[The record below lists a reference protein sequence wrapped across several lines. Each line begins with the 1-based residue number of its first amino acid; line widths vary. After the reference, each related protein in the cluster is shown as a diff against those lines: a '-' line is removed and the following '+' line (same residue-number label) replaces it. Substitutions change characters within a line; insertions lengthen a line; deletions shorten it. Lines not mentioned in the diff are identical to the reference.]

1 MADTPPKF
9 TYTSVPTCPNC
20 RAKLPELATLCKRC
34 GQVMLRLH
42 YQPKQRLVRDL
53 LMTRGPESPTRI
65 GFGGSRGSSKSRLGR
80 DVALEVA
87 LTIAMSH
94 AGVLVYIIARN
105 LGNLEDN
112 YIKKY
117 RIERPDIMEYY
128 RASPRP
134 EFNLPNGATVA
145 FRYADNPEDMTR
157 LERGPEAFLIIVEQ
171 AEQFTEK
178 ELQQITKPNRWPNAP
193 LGACKTLFLF
203 NPGGPGTQFL
213 QRVFYLKQYEGTE
226 RPSDFAFVQ
235 AFSWDNWA
243 WFEQECREVPAAWVC
258 SKCKTDCRY
267 PALHPALHCGCDC
280 HDKTVELTEEQ
291 FYALPGDIPPCA
303 GEYNDAWL
311 DTVPDTHRFKIFVTR
326 TSEGRKYWALPESM
340 RMGDLFGRFDQF
352 AGQYFAGVW
361 DQRLCVLPT
370 RIVDSLAQYWW
381 TCWMGGD
388 LGFGHSSAIFWAC
401 TGKISPSIAW
411 ELLHIDT
418 EWPLDIVIVYRELVP
433 PMRTAEADLGRLI
446 VDATPQEAERHALR
460 KFVMGSD
467 TKTVDR
473 YSMHSRR
480 ELIDAVTVPTG
491 FPAIRSAQDQPGSR
505 VINAR
510 LMYEMLRRTSS
521 MRSENPPRDRPDDK
535 VAPCLFISVECPQL
549 IGAIPLLITDED
561 QPDDV
566 LKLETVA
573 DDVFDGCLIGSTLV
587 QTEHGEIPLE
597 SIRPGMRVRTRSGLR
612 KVLRSWMTRTNAPT
626 VTVHFSN
633 GSRIQGTPDHPI
645 WSNGQFL
652 SLDSLRYGDIIEAW
666 SSSTSKEESIAN
678 CPRAII
684 GRPNAFC
691 TATFGHLSMAPFQ
704 GSTTSITAMETIK
717 TTIFKTWNAFTDQI
731 TSRLTTRERKS
742 QMDSLLD
749 SSNNLKPGMHPQKV
763 GSGTVSMGLLL
774 ASRAAISALKSLV
787 RSVARYVL
795 KTRETRI
802 PFAEVSVAH
811 DGGARA
817 VEMIWTKFV
826 TYAVECFAR
835 ANTRRQLHVPVS
847 VERLTPAQNE
857 NVYNLEVEDCHEFY
871 ANGILVHNCKYT
883 LAEYLAVQLIAPRE
897 VRKAEY
903 VQRGASLTQQ
913 YINALK
919 FDEDDAQNEKRGR
932 KH

>member
-34 GQVMLRLH
+34 GQVLLRLH

-87 LTIAMSH
+87 LTIAMSS
-94 AGVLVYIIARN
+94 AGVLVYIVARN

-243 WFEQECREVPAAWVC
+243 WFEQECPEF
-258 SKCKTDCRY
+258 
-267 PALHPALHCGCDC
+267 
-280 HDKTVELTEEQ
+280 TEEQ
-291 FYALPGDIPPCA
+291 FYALPGDIPACA
-303 GEYNDAWL
+303 GEYNDEWL
-311 DTVPDTHRFKIFVTR
+311 ATIPDTHRFKIFVTR

-381 TCWMGGD
+381 TCLGVGTLIRTECGEVPIESIVAGDRVWTRKGLRKVKRAWKTGHREPVLLAEFSNGAILRATPDHPIWNSSIGEFLSLDRMGLGDRIEVWMESRYTSTEESTRNTTEDIIDPRPHGFIGIFGQPLTAPYLTNTTFITRTEIHKTIISTIFSACQPGIISGLLTRAKRRLRSIWQRCWMQPRNGGDLSRGENSPECEDSSMLATGSLLNVLDAGWSFLFPRGRLESIGAQLRASISGVASLELTTSSSLAHIAERNSHPINSTKPIPAPGRADNYGVWLKSVTPSENEDVYDIEVEDCHEFYANGILVHNCWMGGD

-401 TGKISPSIAW
+401 TGKVSPSTAW

-473 YSMHSRR
+473 YSVHSRR
-480 ELIDAVTVPTG
+480 ELIDAITVPMG

-535 VAPCLFISVECPQL
+535 VAPLLLISSECPQL

-561 QPDDV
+561 KPDDV
-566 LKLETVA
+566 LKLDTVA
-573 DDVFDGCLIGSTLV
+573 DDVFDGV
-587 QTEHGEIPLE
+587 
-597 SIRPGMRVRTRSGLR
+597 
-612 KVLRSWMTRTNAPT
+612 
-626 VTVHFSN
+626 
-633 GSRIQGTPDHPI
+633 
-645 WSNGQFL
+645 
-652 SLDSLRYGDIIEAW
+652 
-666 SSSTSKEESIAN
+666 
-678 CPRAII
+678 
-684 GRPNAFC
+684 
-691 TATFGHLSMAPFQ
+691 
-704 GSTTSITAMETIK
+704 
-717 TTIFKTWNAFTDQI
+717 
-731 TSRLTTRERKS
+731 
-742 QMDSLLD
+742 
-749 SSNNLKPGMHPQKV
+749 
-763 GSGTVSMGLLL
+763 
-774 ASRAAISALKSLV
+774 
-787 RSVARYVL
+787 
-795 KTRETRI
+795 
-802 PFAEVSVAH
+802 
-811 DGGARA
+811 
-817 VEMIWTKFV
+817 
-826 TYAVECFAR
+826 
-835 ANTRRQLHVPVS
+835 
-847 VERLTPAQNE
+847 
-857 NVYNLEVEDCHEFY
+857 
-871 ANGILVHNCKYT
+871 KYT

>member
-9 TYTSVPTCPNC
+9 TYTSVPVCPNC

-34 GQVMLRLH
+34 GQVLLRLH

-87 LTIAMSH
+87 LTIAMSS

-226 RPSDFAFVQ
+226 RPTDFAFVQ

-243 WFEQECREVPAAWVC
+243 WFAEECP
-258 SKCKTDCRY
+258 
-267 PALHPALHCGCDC
+267 
-280 HDKTVELTEEQ
+280 ELTEEQ
-291 FYALPGDIPPCA
+291 FYALPGEIPPCA

-361 DQRLCVLPT
+361 DPRLCVIPERT
-370 RIVDSLAQYWW
+370 ADAIAPYWW
-381 TCWMGGD
+381 TCWCGGD

-401 TGKISPSIAW
+401 IGKISPSQAW
-411 ELLHIDT
+411 QILAIDT
-418 EWPLDIVIVYRELVP
+418 DWPLDVLIVYRELVP
-433 PMRTAEADLGRLI
+433 PIRTAESDLGKLI
-446 VDATPQEAERHALR
+446 VNATPEAERSALR

-467 TKTVDR
+467 TKIVDR
-473 YSMHSRR
+473 YSVHSRR

-491 FPAIRSAQDQPGSR
+491 LPEIRSAQDQPGSR

-510 LMYEMLRRTSS
+510 LMYEMLRRTCS

-535 VAPCLFISVECPQL
+535 AAPLLLISAECPQL

-573 DDVFDGCLIGSTLV
+573 DDVFDGV
-587 QTEHGEIPLE
+587 
-597 SIRPGMRVRTRSGLR
+597 
-612 KVLRSWMTRTNAPT
+612 
-626 VTVHFSN
+626 
-633 GSRIQGTPDHPI
+633 
-645 WSNGQFL
+645 
-652 SLDSLRYGDIIEAW
+652 
-666 SSSTSKEESIAN
+666 
-678 CPRAII
+678 
-684 GRPNAFC
+684 
-691 TATFGHLSMAPFQ
+691 
-704 GSTTSITAMETIK
+704 
-717 TTIFKTWNAFTDQI
+717 
-731 TSRLTTRERKS
+731 
-742 QMDSLLD
+742 
-749 SSNNLKPGMHPQKV
+749 
-763 GSGTVSMGLLL
+763 
-774 ASRAAISALKSLV
+774 
-787 RSVARYVL
+787 
-795 KTRETRI
+795 
-802 PFAEVSVAH
+802 
-811 DGGARA
+811 
-817 VEMIWTKFV
+817 
-826 TYAVECFAR
+826 
-835 ANTRRQLHVPVS
+835 
-847 VERLTPAQNE
+847 
-857 NVYNLEVEDCHEFY
+857 
-871 ANGILVHNCKYT
+871 KYT